1 MFTTKIRTAII
12 ALVAVFTFAG
22 ASAVPAISQAE
33 RNSDQFTHE
42 EICGARYEKF
52 GEAIH
57 EQRRS
62 EAEFGEGNTE
72 AKEWRE
78 KAQEAL
84 DEAWV
89 EECDWAASVR
99 PPTPGL
105 PRPGLI
111 PAPSGTLQGASPG
124 AGTVA
129 PVRVIGSYAAIP

>member
-12 ALVAVFTFAG
+12 ALVAVSTFAG
-22 ASAVPAISQAE
+22 ASVVPAVSQAE

-99 PPTPGL
+99 PPTLGL
-105 PRPGLI
+105 PRPGLT
-111 PAPSGTLQGASPG
+111 PAPSATLQVASPG
-124 AGTVA
+124 AGPVA
-129 PVRVIGSYAAIP
+129 PVRVTGSYAAIP

>member
-1 MFTTKIRTAII
+1 MFTTKIRTTII
-12 ALVAVFTFAG
+12 ALVAASSFAA
-22 ASAVPAISQAE
+22 ASVVPAVSQAE

-62 EAEFGEGNTE
+62 EAEYGAGNTE

-89 EECDWAASVR
+89 EECDWAARVQA
-99 PPTPGL
+99 PTAGL

-111 PAPSGTLQGASPG
+111 AAPSSTPSPVAS
-124 AGTVA
+124 TVT
-129 PVRVIGSYAAIP
+129 PVRVASYAAIR

>member
-1 MFTTKIRTAII
+1 MFTTKIRTTII
-12 ALVAVFTFAG
+12 ALVAASTFAG
-22 ASAVPAISQAE
+22 ASVVPVVSQAE

-72 AKEWRE
+72 ANEWHE
-78 KAQEAL
+78 KAAEAL

-89 EECDWAASVR
+89 EECDWAARVR

-105 PRPGLI
+105 PRPGLT
-111 PAPSGTLQGASPG
+111 PAPSGTLQGSSPE

-129 PVRVIGSYAAIP
+129 PARVASHAAIR

>member
-62 EAEFGEGNTE
+62 EAEYGKGNTE
-72 AKEWRE
+72 ANEWHE

-89 EECDWAASVR
+89 EECDWAARVR

-105 PRPGLI
+105 PRPGLT
-111 PAPSGTLQGASPG
+111 ATPSSTLQGSSAVAS
-124 AGTVA
+124 TVT
-129 PVRVIGSYAAIP
+129 PVRVASYAAIR

>member
-1 MFTTKIRTAII
+1 MFTTRIRTAII
-12 ALVAVFTFAG
+12 ALVAASTFAG
-22 ASAVPAISQAE
+22 ASVVPTVSQAE

-72 AKEWRE
+72 ANEWHE

-89 EECDWAASVR
+89 EECDWAARVR
-99 PPTPGL
+99 PPTLGL
-105 PRPGLI
+105 PRPGLT
-111 PAPSGTLQGASPG
+111 ATPSSTLQGSSPVVS
-124 AGTVA
+124 TVT
-129 PVRVIGSYAAIP
+129 PVRVASYAASR